1 MDVFVQ
7 WSTNAKWKDANIARA
22 PWKVNTKWL
31 SKKTRR
37 LQTCSLWG
45 SSPCSGSRSR
55 AQSPQ
60 LGSPWAPP
68 SSATP
73 TLSHLATPEVAILL
87 DADTINNNNAQMM
100 RLLLE
105 RIRALSPGLVW
116 RWLGGAGRQAG
127 AGRGG
132 RRGSPV
138 VCPSTFAVGHRSL
151 SLPPNHPPTTHS
163 YKRPRTSHFFLIG
176 LIFFFFYGIESYNVM
191 NEFGYRLTTFHPNL
205 LWLSSSLGATPMAR
219 QPVLGRHSL
228 AFCVH
233 S

>member
-1 MDVFVQ
+1 MQSVVKNWRDGRHRALIYKCKMKGCKYCSSTMEGWHQVTVKVF
-7 WSTNAKWKDANIARA
+7 W
-22 PWKVNTKWL
+22 
-31 SKKTRR
+31 KTRR

-132 RRGSPV
+132 RRGSAELPIDL
-138 VCPSTFAVGHRSL
+138 CRRP
-151 SLPPNHPPTTHS
+151 SLPLTPTQPPTTHPQLHPS
-163 YKRPRTSHFFLIG
+163 QNQPLLPHWTYLLLFLWDRK
-176 LIFFFFYGIESYNVM
+176 L
-191 NEFGYRLTTFHPNL
+191 
-205 LWLSSSLGATPMAR
+205 
-219 QPVLGRHSL
+219 
-228 AFCVH
+228 
-233 S
+233 

>member
-1 MDVFVQ
+1 MQILLEHHGRLTPSDCQSVLED
-7 WSTNAKWKDANIARA
+7 K
-22 PWKVNTKWL
+22 
-31 SKKTRR
+31 R

-73 TLSHLATPEVAILL
+73 TLSHLATPEVAILI

-132 RRGSPV
+132 RRGSAELPIDL
-138 VCPSTFAVGHRSL
+138 CRRP
-151 SLPPNHPPTTHS
+151 SLPLTPTQPPTTHPQLHPS
-163 YKRPRTSHFFLIG
+163 QNQPLLPHWTYLLLFLWDRK
-176 LIFFFFYGIESYNVM
+176 L
-191 NEFGYRLTTFHPNL
+191 
-205 LWLSSSLGATPMAR
+205 
-219 QPVLGRHSL
+219 
-228 AFCVH
+228 
-233 S
+233 

>member
-1 MDVFVQ
+1 MQSVVKNWRDGRHRALIYKCKMKGCKYCSSTMEGWHQVTVKVF
-7 WSTNAKWKDANIARA
+7 W
-22 PWKVNTKWL
+22 
-31 SKKTRR
+31 KTRR

-87 DADTINNNNAQMM
+87 DANTINNNNAQMM

-132 RRGSPV
+132 RRGSAELPIDL
-138 VCPSTFAVGHRSL
+138 CRRPSLPLTPTQ
-151 SLPPNHPPTTHS
+151 PPNHPPTTHS

-191 NEFGYRLTTFHPNL
+191 NEFGYRLTTFPSNL
-205 LWLSSSLGATPMAR
+205 LWLSSS
-219 QPVLGRHSL
+219 
-228 AFCVH
+228 
-233 S
+233 

>member
-1 MDVFVQ
+1 MQSVFKNWRDGHVRALIHKCKIKGCKYCL
-7 WSTNAKWKDANIARA
+7 STMEGWHLVTV
-22 PWKVNTKWL
+22 KVFWR
-31 SKKTRR
+31 TRR

-68 SSATP
+68 SPATP

-116 RWLGGAGRQAG
+116 RWLGGAGRLEQ
-127 AGRGG
+127 GG
-132 RRGSPV
+132 EGGVAARS
-138 VCPSTFAVGHRSL
+138 CPSTFAVGHRSL
-151 SLPPNHPPTTHS
+151 SLPPNHPPPTHS
-163 YKRPRTSHFFLIG
+163 YTRPRTSHFFLIG
-176 LIFFFFYGIESYNVM
+176 LIFFFFLGI
-191 NEFGYRLTTFHPNL
+191 
-205 LWLSSSLGATPMAR
+205 
-219 QPVLGRHSL
+219 
-228 AFCVH
+228 
-233 S
+233 

>member
-1 MDVFVQ
+1 MQSVFKNWRDGRVRALIYKCKMKGCKYCS
-7 WSTNAKWKDANIARA
+7 STMEGWHQMAV
-22 PWKVNTKWL
+22 KVFWT
-31 SKKTRR
+31 TRR

-60 LGSPWAPP
+60 LGSPWALP

-116 RWLGGAGRQAG
+116 RWLGGAGRLEQ
-127 AGRGG
+127 GG
-132 RRGSPV
+132 EGGVAARLCAHRPL
-138 VCPSTFAVGHRSL
+138 PSAIAPSHS
-151 SLPPNHPPTTHS
+151 HPTTHS
-163 YKRPRTSHFFLIG
+163 YTPEPAT
-176 LIFFFFYGIESYNVM
+176 
-191 NEFGYRLTTFHPNL
+191 
-205 LWLSSSLGATPMAR
+205 SSSLDFFF
-219 QPVLGRHSL
+219 LGDRKL
-228 AFCVH
+228 
-233 S
+233 

>member
-1 MDVFVQ
+1 MQSVFKNWRDGHVRALIHKCKIKGCKYCL
-7 WSTNAKWKDANIARA
+7 STMEGWHQVTV
-22 PWKVNTKWL
+22 KVFWR
-31 SKKTRR
+31 TRR

-68 SSATP
+68 SPATP

-116 RWLGGAGRQAG
+116 RWLGGAGRLEQ
-127 AGRGG
+127 GG
-132 RRGSPV
+132 EGGVAARS
-138 VCPSTFAVGHRSL
+138 CPSTFAVGHRSL
-151 SLPPNHPPTTHS
+151 SQPPNHPPSTHH
-163 YKRPRTSHFFLIG
+163 PPTATPVPEPATSSSLD
-176 LIFFFFYGIESYNVM
+176 L
-191 NEFGYRLTTFHPNL
+191 
-205 LWLSSSLGATPMAR
+205 LSSSFSLGYKAMM
-219 QPVLGRHSL
+219 
-228 AFCVH
+228 
-233 S
+233 